1 MDPKSTAN
9 HDEATLSFYEEMVES
24 AHDGILLVED
34 NIIISCN
41 EAACKLYGLSRDELN
56 GSHPGKL
63 STPLQPD
70 GEDSATKANRYMA
83 AAVSGTPQKFLWR
96 HVRRGHGDFIAEIT
110 LNPARPVEIPGRGI
124 RPRFVTI
131 LRDVT
136 DEQATAN
143 ALRES
148 EIRFRDLFD
157 KSSVALTLITGD
169 TVTRVNNCWQTL
181 FGYSHSQIEN
191 LNDWWQIA
199 YPDEEYRRQAKQKWA
214 DSLTQLTGHEGII
227 PSSEYRVCCSNG
239 EFKHVLIGAARVGK
253 ETMVSFYD
261 ITEQQHAKAELRK
274 LNNEL
279 ENRVSERTSELQKTI
294 EILQKTQQEL
304 VQSEKLA
311 SLGALVAG
319 IAHELNTP
327 IGNAVMVSTSQ
338 QHLVSSLAQDFQQ
351 GLKRSTLENFI
362 DSIEETSDVLSHN
375 LARAAELITSFK
387 QIAVDQS
394 SYNRR
399 TFNLN
404 EVIHELRLTLS
415 PSLRKAGVELKEDI
429 APDLQLDSFPGPL
442 TQVLMNIVNNA
453 TMHAFSGIEIPS
465 IMIESKPAD
474 GEFVILE
481 ITDNGTG
488 IAKQHLAR
496 LFDPFFTTKLGK
508 GGSGLGLHIVYS
520 LVTELLGGRIR
531 VSSTSEHGTCFEL
544 TLPFIA
550 PEHTI
555 VTTDTK

>member
-1 MDPKSTAN
+1 MDPTSTIN

-24 AHDGILLVED
+24 AHDGILLVEG
-34 NIIISCN
+34 NIIINCN

-70 GEDSATKANRYMA
+70 GEDSPTKANRYMA
-83 AAVSGTPQKFLWR
+83 AAVAGTPQKFLWR
-96 HVRRGHGDFIAEIT
+96 HIRRGHGSFIAEIT
-110 LNPARPVEIPGRGI
+110 LNPARSVETPGQGV

-148 EIRFRDLFD
+148 EVRFRDLFD
-157 KSSVALTLITGD
+157 KSPVALALTSGTSVT
-169 TVTRVNNCWQTL
+169 TVNRRWQTL
-181 FGYSHSQIEN
+181 FGYSHSQVEN
-191 LNDWWQIA
+191 LNDWWCLA
-199 YPDEEYRRQAKQKWA
+199 YPEEEYRLQSQQRWDQ
-214 DSLTQLTGHEGII
+214 SLSQLTSHAGVI
-227 PSSEYRVCCSNG
+227 PSSEYRVQCSNG
-239 EFKHVLIGAARVGK
+239 EFKHVLIGAARVGE
-253 ETMVSFYD
+253 ETMVSFHD
-261 ITEQQHAKAELRK
+261 ITEQHHVKTELKK

-279 ENRVSERTSELQKTI
+279 ENRVADRTSELQQTI

-311 SLGALVAG
+311 SLGSLVAG

-338 QHLVSSLAQDFQQ
+338 QQLTSSLAQDFQQ
-351 GLKRSTLENFI
+351 GLKRSTLEHFI
-362 DSIEETSDVLSHN
+362 ASIEETSEVLSHN

-387 QIAVDQS
+387 QVAVDQS

-415 PSLRKAGVELKEDI
+415 PSLRKAGVKLKEEIDPDI
-429 APDLQLDSFPGPL
+429 ELDSYPGPL

-453 TMHAFSGIEIPS
+453 IMHAFSGVESPT
-465 IMIESKPAD
+465 IMIESKLAN
-474 GEFVILE
+474 EKAVILE

-488 IAKQHLAR
+488 ISKHHLAR
-496 LFDPFFTTKLGK
+496 IFDPFFTTKLGK

-520 LVTELLGGRIR
+520 LVSELLGGRIQ
-531 VSSTSEHGTCFEL
+531 VSNTSTSGTCFEL
-544 TLPFIA
+544 TLPFVA
-550 PEHTI
+550 PEQTA
-555 VTTDTK
+555 TTDIK

>member
-1 MDPKSTAN
+1 MDPTSTIN

-24 AHDGILLVED
+24 AHDGILLVEG
-34 NIIISCN
+34 NIIINCN

-70 GEDSATKANRYMA
+70 GEDSPTKANRYMA
-83 AAVSGTPQKFLWR
+83 AAVAGTPQKFLWR
-96 HVRRGHGDFIAEIT
+96 HIRRGHGSFIAEIT
-110 LNPARPVEIPGRGI
+110 LNPARSVETPGQGV

-148 EIRFRDLFD
+148 EVRFRDLFD
-157 KSSVALTLITGD
+157 KSPVALALTSGTSVT
-169 TVTRVNNCWQTL
+169 TVNRRWQTL
-181 FGYSHSQIEN
+181 FGYSHSQVEN
-191 LNDWWQIA
+191 LNDWWCLA
-199 YPDEEYRRQAKQKWA
+199 YPEEEYRLQSQQRWDQ
-214 DSLTQLTGHEGII
+214 SLSQLTSHAGVI
-227 PSSEYRVCCSNG
+227 PSSEYRVQCSNG
-239 EFKHVLIGAARVGK
+239 EFKHVLIGAARVGE
-253 ETMVSFYD
+253 ETMVSFHD
-261 ITEQQHAKAELRK
+261 ITEQHHVKTELKK

-279 ENRVSERTSELQKTI
+279 ENRVADRTSELQQTI

-311 SLGALVAG
+311 SLGSLVAG

-338 QHLVSSLAQDFQQ
+338 QQLTSSLAQDFQQ
-351 GLKRSTLENFI
+351 GLKRSTLEHFI
-362 DSIEETSDVLSHN
+362 ASIEETSEVLSHN

-387 QIAVDQS
+387 QVAVDQS

-415 PSLRKAGVELKEDI
+415 PSLRKAGVKLKEEIDPDI
-429 APDLQLDSFPGPL
+429 ELDSYPGPL

-453 TMHAFSGIEIPS
+453 IMHAFSGVESPT
-465 IMIESKPAD
+465 IMIESKFAN
-474 GEFVILE
+474 EKAVILE

-488 IAKQHLAR
+488 ISKHHLAR
-496 LFDPFFTTKLGK
+496 IFDPFFTTKLGK

-520 LVTELLGGRIR
+520 LVSELLGGRIQ
-531 VSSTSEHGTCFEL
+531 VSNTSTSGTCFEL
-544 TLPFIA
+544 TLPFVA
-550 PEHTI
+550 PEQTA
-555 VTTDTK
+555 TTDIK

>member
-1 MDPKSTAN
+1 MDPTSTIN

-24 AHDGILLVED
+24 AHDGILLVEG
-34 NIIISCN
+34 NIIINCN

-70 GEDSATKANRYMA
+70 GEDSSTKANRYMA
-83 AAVSGTPQKFLWR
+83 AAVAGTPQKFLWR
-96 HVRRGHGDFIAEIT
+96 HIRRGHGSFIAEIT
-110 LNPARPVEIPGRGI
+110 LNPARSVETPGQGV

-148 EIRFRDLFD
+148 EVRFRDLFD
-157 KSSVALTLITGD
+157 KSPVALALTSGTSVT
-169 TVTRVNNCWQTL
+169 TVNRRWQTL
-181 FGYSHSQIEN
+181 FGYSHSQVEN
-191 LNDWWQIA
+191 LNDWWCLA
-199 YPDEEYRRQAKQKWA
+199 YPEEEYRLQSQQRWDQ
-214 DSLTQLTGHEGII
+214 SLSQLTSHAGVI
-227 PSSEYRVCCSNG
+227 PSSEYRVQCSNG
-239 EFKHVLIGAARVGK
+239 EFKHVLIGAARVGE
-253 ETMVSFYD
+253 ETMVSFHD
-261 ITEQQHAKAELRK
+261 ITEQHHVKTELKK

-279 ENRVSERTSELQKTI
+279 ENRVADRTSELQQTI

-311 SLGALVAG
+311 SLGSLVAG

-338 QHLVSSLAQDFQQ
+338 QQLTSSLAQDFQQ
-351 GLKRSTLENFI
+351 GLKRSTLEHFI
-362 DSIEETSDVLSHN
+362 ASIEETSEVLSHN

-387 QIAVDQS
+387 QVAVDQS

-415 PSLRKAGVELKEDI
+415 PSLRKAGVKLKEEIDPDI
-429 APDLQLDSFPGPL
+429 ELDSYPGPL

-453 TMHAFSGIEIPS
+453 IMHAFSGVESPT
-465 IMIESKPAD
+465 IMIESKLAN
-474 GEFVILE
+474 EKAVILE

-488 IAKQHLAR
+488 ISKHHLAR
-496 LFDPFFTTKLGK
+496 IFDPFFTTKLGK

-520 LVTELLGGRIR
+520 LVSELLGGRIQ
-531 VSSTSEHGTCFEL
+531 VSNTSTSGTCFEL
-544 TLPFIA
+544 TLPFVA
-550 PEHTI
+550 PEQTA
-555 VTTDTK
+555 TTDIK

>member
-1 MDPKSTAN
+1 MDPTSTIN

-24 AHDGILLVED
+24 AHDGILLVEG
-34 NIIISCN
+34 NIIINCN

-70 GEDSATKANRYMA
+70 GEDSPTKANRYMA
-83 AAVSGTPQKFLWR
+83 AAVAGTPQKFLWR
-96 HVRRGHGDFIAEIT
+96 HIRRGHGSFIAEIT
-110 LNPARPVEIPGRGI
+110 LNPARSVETPGQGV

-148 EIRFRDLFD
+148 EVRFRDLFD
-157 KSSVALTLITGD
+157 KSPVALALTSGTSVT
-169 TVTRVNNCWQTL
+169 TVNRRWQTL
-181 FGYSHSQIEN
+181 FGYSHSQVEN
-191 LNDWWQIA
+191 LNDWWCLA
-199 YPDEEYRRQAKQKWA
+199 YPEEEYRLQSQQRWDQ
-214 DSLTQLTGHEGII
+214 SLSQLTSHAGVI
-227 PSSEYRVCCSNG
+227 PSSEYRVQCSNG
-239 EFKHVLIGAARVGK
+239 EFKHVLIGAARVGE
-253 ETMVSFYD
+253 ETMVSFHD
-261 ITEQQHAKAELRK
+261 ITEQHHVKTELKK

-279 ENRVSERTSELQKTI
+279 ENRVADRTSELQQTI

-311 SLGALVAG
+311 SLGSLVAG

-327 IGNAVMVSTSQ
+327 IGNAVMVRTSQ
-338 QHLVSSLAQDFQQ
+338 QQLTSSLAQDFQQ
-351 GLKRSTLENFI
+351 GLKRSTLEHFI
-362 DSIEETSDVLSHN
+362 ASIEETSEVLSHN

-387 QIAVDQS
+387 QVAVDQS

-415 PSLRKAGVELKEDI
+415 PSLRKAGVKLKEEIDPDI
-429 APDLQLDSFPGPL
+429 ELDSYPGPL

-453 TMHAFSGIEIPS
+453 IMHAFSGVESPT
-465 IMIESKPAD
+465 IMIESKLAN
-474 GEFVILE
+474 EKAVILE

-488 IAKQHLAR
+488 ISKHHLAR
-496 LFDPFFTTKLGK
+496 IFDPFFTTKLGK

-520 LVTELLGGRIR
+520 LVSELLGGRIQ
-531 VSSTSEHGTCFEL
+531 VSNTSTSGTCFEL
-544 TLPFIA
+544 TLPFVA
-550 PEHTI
+550 PEQTA
-555 VTTDTK
+555 TTDIK

>member
-1 MDPKSTAN
+1 MDPTSTIN

-24 AHDGILLVED
+24 AHDGILLVEG
-34 NIIISCN
+34 NIIINCN

-70 GEDSATKANRYMA
+70 GEDSPTKANRYMA
-83 AAVSGTPQKFLWR
+83 AAVAGTPQKFLWR
-96 HVRRGHGDFIAEIT
+96 HIRRGHGSFIAEIT
-110 LNPARPVEIPGRGI
+110 LNPARSVETPGQGV

-148 EIRFRDLFD
+148 EVRFRDLFD
-157 KSSVALTLITGD
+157 KSPVALALTSGTSVT
-169 TVTRVNNCWQTL
+169 TVNSRWQTL
-181 FGYSHSQIEN
+181 FGYSHSQVEN
-191 LNDWWQIA
+191 LNDWWCLA
-199 YPDEEYRRQAKQKWA
+199 YPEEEYRLQSQQRWDQ
-214 DSLTQLTGHEGII
+214 SLSQLTSHAGVI
-227 PSSEYRVCCSNG
+227 PSSEYRVQCSNG
-239 EFKHVLIGAARVGK
+239 EFKHVLIGAARVGE
-253 ETMVSFYD
+253 ETMVSFHD
-261 ITEQQHAKAELRK
+261 ITEQHHVKTELKK

-279 ENRVSERTSELQKTI
+279 ENRVADRTSELQQTI

-311 SLGALVAG
+311 SLGSLVAG

-338 QHLVSSLAQDFQQ
+338 QQLTSSLAQDFQQ
-351 GLKRSTLENFI
+351 GLKRSTLEHFI
-362 DSIEETSDVLSHN
+362 ASIEETSEVLSHN

-387 QIAVDQS
+387 QVAVDQS

-415 PSLRKAGVELKEDI
+415 PSLRKAGVKLKEEIDPDI
-429 APDLQLDSFPGPL
+429 ELDSYPGPL

-453 TMHAFSGIEIPS
+453 IMHAFSGVESPT
-465 IMIESKPAD
+465 IMIESKLAN
-474 GEFVILE
+474 EKAVILE

-488 IAKQHLAR
+488 ISKHHLAR
-496 LFDPFFTTKLGK
+496 IFDPFFTTKLGK

-520 LVTELLGGRIR
+520 LVSELLGGRIQ
-531 VSSTSEHGTCFEL
+531 VSNTSTSGTCFEL
-544 TLPFIA
+544 TLPFVA
-550 PEHTI
+550 PEQTA
-555 VTTDTK
+555 TTDIK

>member
-1 MDPKSTAN
+1 MDPTSTIN

-24 AHDGILLVED
+24 AHDGILLVEG
-34 NIIISCN
+34 NIIINCN

-70 GEDSATKANRYMA
+70 GEDSSTKANRYMA
-83 AAVSGTPQKFLWR
+83 AAVAGTPQKFLWR
-96 HVRRGHGDFIAEIT
+96 HIRRGHGSFIAEIT
-110 LNPARPVEIPGRGI
+110 LNPARSVETPGQGV

-148 EIRFRDLFD
+148 EVRFRDLFD
-157 KSSVALTLITGD
+157 KSPVALALTSGTSVT
-169 TVTRVNNCWQTL
+169 TVNRRWQTL
-181 FGYSHSQIEN
+181 FGYSHSQVEN
-191 LNDWWQIA
+191 LNDWWCLA
-199 YPDEEYRRQAKQKWA
+199 YPEEEYRLQSQQRWDQ
-214 DSLTQLTGHEGII
+214 SLSQLTSHAGVI
-227 PSSEYRVCCSNG
+227 PSSEYRVQCSNG
-239 EFKHVLIGAARVGK
+239 EFKHVLIGAARVGE
-253 ETMVSFYD
+253 ETMVSFHD
-261 ITEQQHAKAELRK
+261 ITEQHHVKTELKK

-279 ENRVSERTSELQKTI
+279 ENRVADRTSELQQTI

-311 SLGALVAG
+311 SLGSLVAG

-338 QHLVSSLAQDFQQ
+338 QQLTSSLAQDFQQ
-351 GLKRSTLENFI
+351 GLKRSTLEHFI
-362 DSIEETSDVLSHN
+362 ASIEETSEVLSHN

-387 QIAVDQS
+387 QVAVDQS

-415 PSLRKAGVELKEDI
+415 PSLRKAGVKLKEEIDPDI
-429 APDLQLDSFPGPL
+429 ELDSYPGPL

-453 TMHAFSGIEIPS
+453 IMHAFSGVESPT
-465 IMIESKPAD
+465 IMIESKLAN
-474 GEFVILE
+474 EKAVILE

-488 IAKQHLAR
+488 ISKHHLAR
-496 LFDPFFTTKLGK
+496 IFDPFFTTKLGK

-520 LVTELLGGRIR
+520 LVSELLGGRIQ
-531 VSSTSEHGTCFEL
+531 VSNTSTSGSCFEL
-544 TLPFIA
+544 TLPFVA
-550 PEHTI
+550 PEQTA
-555 VTTDTK
+555 TTDIK